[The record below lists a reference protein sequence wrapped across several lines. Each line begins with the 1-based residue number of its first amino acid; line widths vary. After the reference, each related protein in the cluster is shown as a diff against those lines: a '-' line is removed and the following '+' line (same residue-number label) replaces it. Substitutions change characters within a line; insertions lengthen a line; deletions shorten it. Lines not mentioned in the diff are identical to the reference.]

1 MAFLI
6 IPIATIPFLIYMFA
20 LMDHHRHYRVLLRY
34 ALLSAGTFAAIFS
47 VTLIVNLHYLEK
59 YGFPLLPT
67 GSETMIMLMVCG
79 LLLGVV
85 LLIVVMMA
93 IFSRTPFMQSIM
105 QSSPVFIV
113 ISLLCLSMMMIFLFV
128 LPVAEKST
136 YATAMKRADQSLD
149 KMDKQTD
156 QPIGMTLSLSQQ
168 ICYSSSSSCRGS
180 DYSNLVFLRNFED
193 RDLHVQVQIAFYDSS
208 GNVMDTIE
216 TGTMTVAANET
227 IPFLPKTETTR
238 DTSLWNR
245 FTIDTDERTANIQYR
260 YRYKGAR

>member
-67 GSETMIMLMVCG
+67 GSEITIMLMVCG
-79 LLLGVV
+79 LLLGII
-85 LLIVVMMA
+85 LLIVVVMG
-93 IFSRTPFMQSIM
+93 IFSRTPFKQTIM

-113 ISLLCLSMMMIFLFV
+113 MSLLCLSMIMIFIFV
-128 LPVAEKST
+128 LPIAQKST
-136 YATAMKRADQSLD
+136 YATAMKRADRSFSNME
-149 KMDKQTD
+149 KETV
-156 QPIGMTLSLSQQ
+156 QPIGMTLSVSDQ

-180 DYSNLVFLRNFED
+180 DYSNLVFMKNFED
-193 RDLHVQVQIAFYDSS
+193 RDLIVQVQMAFFDSS

-216 TGTMTVAANET
+216 TGSMTIGANET
-227 IPFLPKTETTR
+227 IPFLPNTEIR
-238 DTSLWNR
+238 RNQSPWNR
-245 FTIDTDERTANIQYR
+245 WTIDTDDRTANIQYR
-260 YRYKGAR
+260 YRYKDAN